1 MQLSISITLQAD
13 QFTSDTIRHPLTIC
27 NYPCLLHCKQTK
39 SHHTLV
45 SEFSLTTYSC
55 SAAAAA
61 CEWNKANG
69 NAKACDCCISMK
81 KKCFFAGPGDQGE
94 ETSLTSLQALKN
106 EMKLGFNRA
115 SKESTA
121 VIQTSQDLLDE
132 SKLARADRKEAL
144 IYLQALACARRHVEG
159 EKDET
164 TTLNAGQ
171 FETENGLS
179 AQPEEERSMDE
190 DIDRF
195 RYEAQVVVVT
205 WSKGSHCLSVTIMLF
220 LKKR

>member
-1 MQLSISITLQAD
+1 V
-13 QFTSDTIRHPLTIC
+13 R
-27 NYPCLLHCKQTK
+27 LLYQH
-39 SHHTLV
+39 
-45 SEFSLTTYSC
+45 
-55 SAAAAA
+55 
-61 CEWNKANG
+61 
-69 NAKACDCCISMK
+69 
-81 KKCFFAGPGDQGE
+81 E
-94 ETSLTSLQALKN
+94 EKMLLR
-106 EMKLGFNRA
+106 M
-115 SKESTA
+115 
-121 VIQTSQDLLDE
+121 IQTSQDLLDE

-195 RYEAQVVVVT
+195 RYEAQVIVVT